1 MYEQLKAQELT
12 HENSLKLINAQVD
25 ASAAASS
32 TFEDQ
37 INLGDQRSQQI
48 KQEDRNVTEY
58 INALKELGDY
68 SGKVRQL
75 NEGFEAASA
84 ATYAGAGKLANQA
97 INKGSGIIGTAIGL
111 MNVGSIIVDVLD
123 IKGITSRQD
132 RETLPLNTT
141 PKQDVFIPASAG
153 TVVSGPFGSFALD
166 SRDDVLAMPGIR
178 DAVGSRGNGSGESV
192 GSAVA
197 AALKG
202 MSFHVTNV
210 FDGQKI
216 RSSLQILDNSVM
228 NNTNII

>member
-1 MYEQLKAQELT
+1 VQQL
-12 HENSLKLINAQVD
+12 
-25 ASAAASS
+25 
-32 TFEDQ
+32 
-37 INLGDQRSQQI
+37 
-48 KQEDRNVTEY
+48 DRNVKAQ
-58 INALKELGDY
+58 IDALGDY
-68 SGKVRQL
+68 SEEVKKL
-75 NEGFEAASA
+75 NTGFQAASD

-111 MNVGSIIVDVLD
+111 MNVGSIVVDLLN
-123 IKGITSRQD
+123 IKGITTRQD
-132 RETLPLNTT
+132 RDTLPLNTT